1 MKKLKYKAMVLSCID
16 PRFQS
21 KDFEALMADEDTQKY
36 VYDLICEKA
45 ILKYDSGKLGIDDI
59 SVTDEFTDE

>member
-1 MKKLKYKAMVLSCID
+1 MYK
-16 PRFQS
+16 RQ
-21 KDFEALMADEDTQKY
+21 DEDTQKY